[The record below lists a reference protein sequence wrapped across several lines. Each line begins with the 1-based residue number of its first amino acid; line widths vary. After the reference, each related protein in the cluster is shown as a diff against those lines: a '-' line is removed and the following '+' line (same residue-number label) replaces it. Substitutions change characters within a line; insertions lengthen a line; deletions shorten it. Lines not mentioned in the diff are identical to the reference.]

1 MIRTTLKRILQE
13 RNMNVNELS
22 RRTGISAQTLYS
34 IIKRDNMK
42 IDFDVL
48 LKLCDALSVPVEA
61 FYDGEGKRPASTRLP
76 DTEEWD
82 LVCCYRRLD
91 EHGKRLTRMVMDAE
105 IQRVEQT
112 HESGEEEQAP
122 AGKVIPLD
130 RTPAAAGYASPAFG
144 EDYDDYTVEGTSQA
158 DFAFRISG
166 DSMEPF
172 IADGSIQLAKR
183 GAIIHDGDVGLFFV
197 DGDMKCKQYC
207 QDYYGNVHLLSLNRN
222 RADADMNIPASS
234 GIMLM
239 CFGKV
244 LLSEPIPLPA
254 DR

>member
-1 MIRTTLKRILQE
+1 MIGTTLKRLLQE

-42 IDFDVL
+42 IDFEVL

-61 FYDGEGKRPASTRLP
+61 FYDGQGKRPASTRLP

-82 LVCCYRRLD
+82 LIRSYRRLD
-91 EHGKRLTRMVMDAE
+91 DHGRHLTRLVMEAE
-105 IQRVEQT
+105 LERAEQSMT
-112 HESGEEEQAP
+112 EARLSEP
-122 AGKVIPLD
+122 PKGKVIPLY

-144 EDYDDYTVEGTSQA
+144 EDYDDFTVDNDSPA

-166 DSMEPF
+166 DSMEPY
-172 IADGSIQLAKR
+172 IPDGSIQLAKR

-207 QDYYGNVHLLSLNRN
+207 QDYYGNVHLFSLNRN
-222 RADADMNIPASS
+222 RSDADMDIPASS

-244 LLSEPIPLPA
+244 LLPENVPLPQA
-254 DR
+254 

>member
-1 MIRTTLKRILQE
+1 MIGTTLKRLLQE

-42 IDFDVL
+42 IDFEVL

-61 FYDGEGKRPASTRLP
+61 FYTAEGKRPASTRLP

-82 LVCCYRRLD
+82 LVRQYRQLD
-91 EHGKRLTRMVMDAE
+91 DHGRRLTRLVMEAE
-105 IQRVEQT
+105 LERMEQT
-112 HESGEEEQAP
+112 RADQSPTEKPKGRI
-122 AGKVIPLD
+122 IPLY

-144 EDYDDYTVEGTSQA
+144 EDYDDFTVDNDSPA

-166 DSMEPF
+166 DSMEPY
-172 IADGSIQLAKR
+172 IPDGSIQLAKR

-207 QDYYGNVHLLSLNRN
+207 QDYYGNVHLFSLNRN
-222 RADADMNIPASS
+222 RSDADMDIPASS

-244 LLSEPIPLPA
+244 LLPENVPLPQA
-254 DR
+254 

>member
-1 MIRTTLKRILQE
+1 MIGTTLKRLLQE

-48 LKLCDALSVPVEA
+48 LKLCDALNVPVEA
-61 FYDGEGKRPASTRLP
+61 FYDAQGKRPASTRLP

-82 LVCCYRRLD
+82 LVTCYRRLD
-91 EHGKRLTRMVMDAE
+91 DHGKRLTRLVMDAE
-105 IQRVEQT
+105 LQRLEQSRT
-112 HESGEEEQAP
+112 GGEEPPAP
-122 AGKVIPLD
+122 AGKIIPLY

-144 EDYDDYTVEGTSQA
+144 EDYDDYEVDGSSPA

-166 DSMEPF
+166 DSMEPY
-172 IADGSIQLAKR
+172 IQDGSIQLAKR

-197 DGDMKCKQYC
+197 DGSMKCKQYC
-207 QDYYGNVHLLSLNRN
+207 QDYYGNVHLFSLNRD
-222 RADADMNIPASS
+222 RADADVHIPASS

-244 LLSEPIPLPA
+244 LLPENIPLPQP
-254 DR
+254 